1 VGGFGVNTPVYGSVV
16 IAGSGVVVGEA
27 MGDVS
32 AIDLTSGERIW
43 RQNVGEGLLLG
54 FAVAPDT
61 IVAARTGPTA
71 GLLAL
76 VADPSGSL
84 IREQSPTI
92 VEPVQLGLAWAAAA
106 VPLVLLLILAGRFL
120 DARLGR
126 ALLVPDDGDGP
137 GPDEDDS

>member
-1 VGGFGVNTPVYGSVV
+1 V

-27 MGDVS
+27 TGDVS

-43 RQNVGEGLLLG
+43 RQNVGEGLQLG

-61 IVAARTGPTA
+61 IVAARTGPAA
-71 GLLAL
+71 GLVAF

-92 VEPVQLGLAWAAAA
+92 VEPVELGLAWAAAA

-120 DARLGR
+120 DARLGP
-126 ALLVPDDGDGP
+126 APLGSGDGDGGGP
-137 GPDEDDS
+137 GPDEDDDA